1 MREEIDL
8 RGLERK
14 AYISYHEDGL
24 LDLFLGL
31 GIIGFVETIF
41 FNMTS
46 TASII
51 PALAIIFYAFAKKKI
66 TIPRIGHVR
75 FSQSRNPR
83 IILLQGLLVLILLL
97 GLFFGLLIWRADASG
112 EMSFWM
118 KIVLEKYPHLIVGF
132 VGVLLFYLTAYA
144 MGIGR
149 FYGYSALTLVLF
161 VTGWILDIQAKRIA
175 LLFGVVMM
183 LAGVALLIRFL
194 RKYPEIKEETSHDKE
209 GG

>member
-1 MREEIDL
+1 MQQNINLNE
-8 RGLERK
+8 LERK
-14 AYISYHEDGL
+14 AYTSYYEDGL

-31 GIIGFVETIF
+31 GIIGFVETVF

-51 PALAIIFYAFAKKKI
+51 PALAIVFYMVAKKKI

-75 FSQSRNPR
+75 FSQSRNPH

-97 GLFFGLLIWRADASG
+97 GLIFGLLVWRTDASG
-112 EMSFWM
+112 ETPFWM
-118 KIVLEKYPHLIVGF
+118 KIVLEKYPHLIVGL
-132 VGVLLFYLTAYA
+132 VGVLLFCLTAYA
-144 MGIGR
+144 TGIGR

-161 VTGWILDIQAKRIA
+161 VGGWMFGIQAKRIA
-175 LLFGVVMM
+175 LLFGVAMM
-183 LAGVALLIRFL
+183 LAGVVLLIRFL
-194 RKYPEIKEETSHDKE
+194 RKYPETKEEISHDKE